1 MKWKVAQLNA
11 IGAMGSDNRDAFY
24 ERLWHDLRR
33 NRYDADLMDIE
44 YSVKESQYALHHH
57 EWTKPERVHT
67 PLAMEPGTS
76 EFDTLGRRGELGHG
90 QVPRTPGV
98 PGIHEC
104 PRCALSRGRAPP
116 RIQVPSLLRARKDA
130 RDHHQADAVGR
141 PKAGRLLQAPSIR

>member
-1 MKWKVAQLNA
+1 MV
-11 IGAMGSDNRDAFY
+11 SENREAFY
-24 ERLWHDLRR
+24 EGLWHDLRR

-44 YSVKESQYALHHH
+44 YSVKEAQYALHHHH

-98 PGIHEC
+98 RGIHEC
-104 PRCALSRGRAPP
+104 PPVCSITGP
-116 RIQVPSLLRARKDA
+116 RSTPDSSTLPTQST
-130 RDHHQADAVGR
+130 
-141 PKAGRLLQAPSIR
+141 